1 MVTSFFRWMA
11 LGRPEPSHRFRSMF
25 RHMER
30 DTVAGRS
37 ALAAKSPI
45 NRRRVILALSSMAS
59 ALCAAPLVAQSG
71 SPTQVATPPT
81 DIAPACAAP
90 EFRQFDFWVGRW
102 EVRDA
107 NGRVLGTNTID
118 LVNRGCGLREQWSG
132 ASGFVGTSLNTYD
145 AGRKQWHQTWIDVG
159 GTLLLLNGHFLGGAM
174 TMSGETV
181 APDGKQTMNRI
192 VWRPMPGPGALRQT
206 WEQSADGGRTWST
219 AFDGVYFKR

>member
-1 MVTSFFRWMA
+1 
-11 LGRPEPSHRFRSMF
+11 
-25 RHMER
+25 MER
-30 DTVAGRS
+30 DTVARRPV
-37 ALAAKSPI
+37 LTAKSPI
-45 NRRRVILALSSMAS
+45 IRLSGRLILSCMGSG
-59 ALCAAPLVAQSG
+59 LCAAPLAAQSG
-71 SPTQVATPPT
+71 SPTQVAAPT

-159 GTLLLLNGHFLGGAM
+159 GTLLLLNGRFLGGAM

-181 APDGKQTMNRI
+181 APDGKRTMNRI
-192 VWRPMPGPGALRQT
+192 VWRPVPEPGSLRQT